1 MADLNKKKDGLKS
14 EVALGLGVMAMIFV
28 LIVPLP
34 PIVLDVFIAMN
45 IAFAT
50 LLLLITLSAQESL
63 ELSSYPTLLL
73 LTTLFRLSLNVAST
87 RLILL
92 KGQAGNVIQ
101 AFGDFVVGGNLVV
114 GVVIFSILVII
125 QFVVITKGSNRIGEV
140 AARFTLDAMPGKQMA
155 IDADMNSGLIDEAEA
170 RVRREKISEEAEF
183 YGAMDGAGKFV
194 RGDAVAGL
202 IITFI
207 NVLGGVIIGYADNMP
222 IVDALKKYSILTIGD
237 GLVSQTPAL
246 IIAIAAGILVTKTSS
261 KRQMADEFGIQLFSN
276 DRALGICAFVL
287 FIMALVPGFPKLPF
301 FAISVGMLMA
311 RRRIIKR
318 REEEAAEPSEADLAS
333 EADEDGPELT
343 AETLG
348 RLLHVD
354 RMGIEIGYRLIQIVD
369 ADKKGGLLD
378 HIGMVRKQFA
388 KELGII
394 IPPIRLRDN
403 LSMDANGYR
412 ILLNGQE
419 VAQGMLY
426 PNHHLAMNP
435 GTVTEEI
442 DGVRG
447 LDPTFGMPAV
457 WVRDEQKTEAE
468 MLGYT
473 VVDAI
478 SVMVTHLTETIRAN
492 ASEVLTREDV
502 QSLVDRIKEDAPT
515 VVGELVPDVLGLGE
529 IQGVLQNLLG
539 ERVPIRN
546 LPVIL
551 EVLADHGKKIKDVEQ
566 LTEFV
571 RQRLGRV
578 LCEMHGDKEGTI
590 ACIVVDPHLEG
601 AIEQELVGQ
610 TTGAMS
616 AGSLQKIQE
625 SASECYGAAMQEG
638 KEAVILT
645 RATTRRYIA
654 DMLTGLKPRIPVLSF
669 NEITAAKRVEPV
681 GQISITPSEEKTP
694 LELSA

>member
-301 FAISVGMLMA
+301 FAIAIGMLMA

-318 REEEAAEPSEADLAS
+318 REEEEAEPSEADLAS

-529 IQGVLQNLLG
+529 IQGVLQNLLR

-578 LCEMHGDKEGTI
+578 LCEMHGDNEGTI

-625 SASECYGAAMQEG
+625 NASECYGAAMQEG